1 MSSDITDYSSDGV
14 PEAELPGILVL
25 KSDNAAVFSAKLAD
39 YALQAV
45 GGVVD
50 SFTQPETSP
59 PSNTPELTVPDP
71 KRANAEAFS
80 AKLADYAL
88 QAVGGV
94 VDTFTSPEQTE
105 QTTATPDSTPK
116 STDSAVK
123 PASTPKPTDLAVKPA
138 NTVISNAKT
147 AAPKRQ
153 TLVHTPET
161 GATLP
166 ILQWQETCLPLV

>member
-1 MSSDITDYSSDGV
+1 
-14 PEAELPGILVL
+14 
-25 KSDNAAVFSAKLAD
+25 
-39 YALQAV
+39 
-45 GGVVD
+45 
-50 SFTQPETSP
+50 
-59 PSNTPELTVPDP
+59 
-71 KRANAEAFS
+71 
-80 AKLADYAL
+80 LADYAL

-153 TLVHTPET
+153 T
-161 GATLP
+161 
-166 ILQWQETCLPLV
+166 